1 MVLITQRLCVLAT
14 KEEYDDGHITICSA
28 NQSQSCQGYGPSKTY
43 GRKERSGAC
52 EKGRKTAQSS
62 ASQVRKLVKA
72 TGKKAA
78 SGQKTARAKA
88 RKAGA
93 AIGKILGRAQGLSR
107 KLVNKAKRRLTY

>member
-1 MVLITQRLCVLAT
+1 MAT
-14 KEEYDDGHITICSA
+14 
-28 NQSQSCQGYGPSKTY
+28 SQSAQRIKAKVAKGTAQVKRTAVKKGQALAK
-43 GRKERSGAC
+43 
-52 EKGRKTAQSS
+52 KGRKTAQSS

>member
-1 MVLITQRLCVLAT
+1 MATSRSVQRAKANVAKRTTQT
-14 KEEYDDGHITICSA
+14 KRTIVKKGQA
-28 NQSQSCQGYGPSKTY
+28 LEK
-43 GRKERSGAC
+43 
-52 EKGRKTAQSS
+52 KGRKAVQSS

-72 TGKKAA
+72 TGKKAT

-107 KLVNKAKRRLTY
+107 KLVNKARKTLT